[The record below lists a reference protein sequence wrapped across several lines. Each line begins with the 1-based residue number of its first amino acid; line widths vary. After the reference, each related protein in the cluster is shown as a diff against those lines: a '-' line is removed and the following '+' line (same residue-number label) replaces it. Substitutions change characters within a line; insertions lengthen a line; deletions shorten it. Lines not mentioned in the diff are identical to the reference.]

1 MTDAMRE
8 RPAPYIQNHVSWCWA
23 TAVKIVGFHFL
34 MSTGKSIPIK
44 PEQGIIVESMVGFRW
59 DYVRKSCEHIFADA
73 WQYDIVK
80 AARSPIFNPSGD
92 KPEGDVGK
100 ERALKYVI
108 AGDPDSETP
117 VIRTLGKYDDKHSLY
132 QIYGQSLFDL
142 LDCSG
147 CVIGNYQKLNGSYHS
162 VVLSRTE
169 KGLKLFDPWDGFA
182 DEFTVEQI
190 FQSGFLSNS
199 GPGIVKWIQYVA
211 E

>member
-1 MTDAMRE
+1 MGLR
-8 RPAPYIQNHVSWCWA
+8 
-23 TAVKIVGFHFL
+23 
-34 MSTGKSIPIK
+34 
-44 PEQGIIVESMVGFRW
+44 
-59 DYVRKSCEHIFADA
+59 EHIFADA

>member
-23 TAVKIVGFHFL
+23 TAAKIVGFHFL
-34 MSTGKSIPIK
+34 MSTGKSIK

>member
-1 MTDAMRE
+1 M
-8 RPAPYIQNHVSWCWA
+8 I
-23 TAVKIVGFHFL
+23 
-34 MSTGKSIPIK
+34 
-44 PEQGIIVESMVGFRW
+44 
-59 DYVRKSCEHIFADA
+59 
-73 WQYDIVK
+73 
-80 AARSPIFNPSGD
+80 
-92 KPEGDVGK
+92 
-100 ERALKYVI
+100 
-108 AGDPDSETP
+108 PDSETP

>member
-1 MTDAMRE
+1 M
-8 RPAPYIQNHVSWCWA
+8 Q
-23 TAVKIVGFHFL
+23 
-34 MSTGKSIPIK
+34 SIL
-44 PEQGIIVESMVGFRW
+44 E
-59 DYVRKSCEHIFADA
+59 
-73 WQYDIVK
+73 
-80 AARSPIFNPSGD
+80 NPS
-92 KPEGDVGK
+92 VSN
-100 ERALKYVI
+100 A
-108 AGDPDSETP
+108 A
-117 VIRTLGKYDDKHSLY
+117 
-132 QIYGQSLFDL
+132 QSLFDL